1 MVTELHKDLFAVIL
15 KHWGEYDSITKTT
28 PHWNQMN
35 RTIAETMCLWS
46 FLMNRGNQCNASER
60 IGINRNTM
68 RTYLRDVLGEIPK
81 ARIADRRQYAREIGL
96 W

>member
-1 MVTELHKDLFAVIL
+1 
-15 KHWGEYDSITKTT
+15 
-28 PHWNQMN
+28 
-35 RTIAETMCLWS
+35 
-46 FLMNRGNQCNASER
+46 MNRGNQVNASER

-81 ARIADRRQYAREIGL
+81 VRIADRRQYAREIGL

>member
-1 MVTELHKDLFAVIL
+1 MVTELHRDLFAVLL

-28 PHWNQMN
+28 PHRHKMSAVLN
-35 RTIAETMCLWS
+35 ETMCLWA
-46 FLMNRGNQCNASER
+46 FMMNRGNQFNASSR

-68 RTYLRDVLGEIPK
+68 RNHLREALAEIPK
-81 ARIADRRQYAREIGL
+81 ARIIDRRQYAKSIGL